1 MPQLDPTSFIS
12 QVFWLVVT
20 IVALY
25 LIMWRVVL
33 PKIGD
38 LLQERQERID
48 DDLQRAEALKNDAA
62 KALEAY
68 EKAVAEGREK
78 AQAVLR
84 AAAEQSAA
92 MAAERSAALA
102 ARLAEETD
110 AAEQR
115 INAARDEALGNVQA
129 MAAGVAQA
137 ATARLIGAD
146 VPESDAQN
154 AVAAAVR
161 ERG

>member
-1 MPQLDPTSFIS
+1 MPQLDPASFIS
-12 QVFWLVVT
+12 QVFWLLVT
-20 IVALY
+20 FVALY
-25 LIMWRVVL
+25 LIMWRFVL

-48 DDLQRAEALKNDAA
+48 DDLQRAEGLRDDAA

-68 EKAVAEGREK
+68 EKAIAEGREK

-84 AAAEQSAA
+84 AAAEKSAA
-92 MAAERSAALA
+92 EAAERSAALV
-102 ARLAEETD
+102 ARLTEESD

-129 MAAGVAQA
+129 VAAEVARA
-137 ATARLIGAD
+137 ATSRLIDAD
-146 VPESDAQN
+146 VPENDAQN

-161 ERG
+161 ERD